1 MLTVLVLVI
10 PLLLLCCA
18 PRPERSQGL
27 CQRTAHFPGEST
39 KRRGTVDAET
49 EQPCNDGPL
58 AHNTCTLGRKYQ
70 KGQRKGTQ
78 SRGLSTQSIEA
89 CPPSPQRPVHPVHKG
104 LSTQSHACLWA
115 GAALA
120 HLLG

>member
-27 CQRTAHFPGEST
+27 CQRTGHFPGEST
-39 KRRGTVDAET
+39 ERGGKVDAET

-78 SRGLSTQSIEA
+78 SRGLSTQS
-89 CPPSPQRPVHPVHKG
+89 
-104 LSTQSHACLWA
+104 HACLWA